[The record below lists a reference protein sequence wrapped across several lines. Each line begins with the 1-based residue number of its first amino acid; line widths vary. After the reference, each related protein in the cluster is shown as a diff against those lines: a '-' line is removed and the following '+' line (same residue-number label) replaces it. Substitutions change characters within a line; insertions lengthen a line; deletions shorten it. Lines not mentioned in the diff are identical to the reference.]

1 VLVELVDLD
10 KNPSEQL
17 SFVQLPQFS

>member
-1 VLVELVDLD
+1 VDLD